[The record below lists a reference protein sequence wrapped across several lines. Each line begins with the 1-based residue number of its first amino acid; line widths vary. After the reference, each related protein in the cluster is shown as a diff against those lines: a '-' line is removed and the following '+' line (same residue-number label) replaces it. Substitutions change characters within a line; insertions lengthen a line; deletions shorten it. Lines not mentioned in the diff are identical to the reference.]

1 MSGRA
6 VAAALLLGGLLV
18 LGACGS
24 GGKDPL
30 VNRMTT
36 PQQEATDLKR
46 ALDAGVITPAEFETQ
61 KRRLGLP

>member
-1 MSGRA
+1 
-6 VAAALLLGGLLV
+6 
-18 LGACGS
+18 
-24 GGKDPL
+24 
-30 VNRMTT
+30 MTT